1 MTIAVVGT
9 GYVGLVTGTCFAETG
24 NQVVCMD
31 VDEEKIEGLK
41 KGTVPI
47 FEPGLTEL
55 VIRNQAEGRLSFTTD
70 LKQVVSE
77 SRIIFV
83 AVGTPSSVEDGLPDV
98 SAVEQVCEAVAR
110 CMEEYRILVLKST
123 VPVGTAEAIRERLKL
138 ATDVPFDIVSN
149 PEFLKEGA
157 AVEDFMKPDR
167 VVIGSLDRKA
177 ADEVSDLYA
186 PFVLRGA
193 PVLLMD
199 PKSAEMTKYASNAML
214 ACRISFM
221 NEIANLCEHL
231 GADVQW
237 VRKGMG
243 LDTRIGPAFL
253 FPGVGYGGSC
263 FPKDVRGL
271 VSLGKRI
278 GYTPRLIAE
287 IDSVNRLQSDLFVNK
302 MVRFF
307 GGGRAKDLEAALG
320 KGEALPAYLDELS
333 GPGLGELSDVEPQ
346 ALRDRRIAV
355 WGVSFKPRTD
365 DMREA
370 PSTRIVPRLIELGAK
385 VCLYDPESLGE
396 AWKYFADT
404 VEYATSSLGA
414 LKQVDGLVLLTEWN
428 LFRHPDFDKM
438 RALMRLP
445 VIFDG
450 RNQYARADMVEKG
463 FVYFGVGQ

>member
-1 MTIAVVGT
+1 MNIAVVGT

-24 NQVVCMD
+24 NQVICVD
-31 VDEEKIEGLK
+31 VDEEKIEALK
-41 KGTVPI
+41 GGTVPI

-55 VIRNQAEGRLSFTTD
+55 VVRNQADGRLSFTTD
-70 LKQVVSE
+70 LAMAVAE

-83 AVGTPSSVEDGLPDV
+83 AVGTPSREDGLPDV
-98 SAVEQVCEAVAR
+98 TALEQVCEGIAQ
-110 CMEEYRILVLKST
+110 CIKDYRILVLKST
-123 VPVGTAEAIRERLKL
+123 APIGTAEAIGERFKL
-138 ATDVPFDIVSN
+138 VTDVPFDIVSN

-157 AVEDFMKPDR
+157 AVGDFMKPER
-167 VVIGSLDRKA
+167 VVVGALDNKA
-177 ADEVSDLYA
+177 AEEVADLYA
-186 PFVLRGA
+186 PFLLRGA

-199 PKSAEMTKYASNAML
+199 PRSAEMTKYASNAML

-231 GADVQW
+231 GADIQW

-243 LDTRIGPAFL
+243 LDSRIGPAFL

-287 IDSVNRLQSDLFVNK
+287 IDRVNCVQSDLFVEK
-302 MVRFF
+302 MLRFF
-307 GGGRAKDLEAALG
+307 AGDMVKDVEAAVKEG
-320 KGEALPAYLDELS
+320 KPIPSCLNQPG
-333 GPGLGELSDVEPQ
+333 GPWLGEPSELEPATLQ
-346 ALRDRRIAV
+346 DRRIAV
-355 WGVSFKPRTD
+355 WGLSFKPGTN

-370 PSTRIVPRLIELGAK
+370 PSTRIVPRLIERGAR
-385 VCLYDPESLGE
+385 VWLYDPEALGE
-396 AWKYFADT
+396 AWKLFGDT
-404 VEYATSSLGA
+404 VEYATSSLDA
-414 LKQVDGLVLLTEWN
+414 LNQADALVLFTEWN

-438 RALMRLP
+438 KEAMRLP

-450 RNQYARADMVEKG
+450 RNQYSRSDLIEKG

>member
-1 MTIAVVGT
+1 MTLAVVGT

-24 NQVVCMD
+24 NQVLCMD
-31 VDEEKIEGLK
+31 VDEEKIEALK
-41 KGTVPI
+41 EGTVPI

-55 VIRNQAEGRLSFTTD
+55 VVRNQAEGRLSFTTD
-70 LKQVVSE
+70 LKRVVAE

-83 AVGTPSSVEDGLPDV
+83 AVGTPSYEDGLPDG
-98 SAVEQVCEAVAR
+98 SAVEQVCEEVAG

-123 VPVGTAEAIRERLKL
+123 SPVGTAEAIQERLKL

-167 VVIGSLDRKA
+167 VVVGSLNRKA
-177 ADEVSDLYA
+177 ADEVADLYA

-231 GADVQW
+231 GADIQW

-243 LDTRIGPAFL
+243 LDSRIGPAFL

-263 FPKDVRGL
+263 FSKDVRGL
-271 VSLGKRI
+271 VSLGKRS

-287 IDSVNRLQSDLFVNK
+287 IDRVNRLQSDLLVDK
-302 MVRFF
+302 MIRFF
-307 GGGRAKDLEAALG
+307 SGDMVKDLETALEQ
-320 KGEALPAYLDELS
+320 GETIHTYLNEPGGPWVGELS
-333 GPGLGELSDVEPQ
+333 GLETE
-346 ALRDRRIAV
+346 ALRDRQIAI
-355 WGVSFKPRTD
+355 WGLAFKPRTD

-370 PSTRIVPRLIELGAK
+370 PSTRIVPRLIELGARLW
-385 VCLYDPESLGE
+385 LYDPEALGE
-396 AWKYFADT
+396 AWKLFGDT

-414 LKQVDGLVLLTEWN
+414 LEQVDALVLLTEWN

-438 RALMRLP
+438 KGAMKLP

-450 RNQYARADMVEKG
+450 RNQYSRSDLVEKG

>member
-24 NQVVCMD
+24 HQVLCMD
-31 VDEEKIEGLK
+31 VDKEKIEALREGS
-41 KGTVPI
+41 VPI

-55 VIRNQAEGRLSFTTD
+55 VVRNQADGRLSFATD
-70 LKQVVSE
+70 LKRAVAE

-83 AVGTPSSVEDGLPDV
+83 AVGTPSREDGLPDV
-98 SAVEQVCEAVAR
+98 SVVEQVCEEVAG

-138 ATDVPFDIVSN
+138 VTDVPFDIVSN

-167 VVIGSLDRKA
+167 VVVGSVNREA
-177 ADEVSDLYA
+177 ADEVADLYA
-186 PFVLRGA
+186 PFLLRGA

-199 PKSAEMTKYASNAML
+199 PRSAEMTKYASNAML
-214 ACRISFM
+214 ACRISCM

-231 GADVQW
+231 GADIQW
-237 VRKGMG
+237 VRKGIG
-243 LDTRIGPAFL
+243 LDSRIGPAFL

-271 VSLGKRI
+271 VSQGKRI

-287 IDSVNRLQSDLFVNK
+287 IDRVNHLQSDLFVDK
-302 MVRFF
+302 MIRFF
-307 GGGRAKDLEAALG
+307 GGDLVKDLEGALEGG
-320 KGEALPAYLDELS
+320 KTIPSHLNEPGGLGPGDLS
-333 GPGLGELSDVEPQ
+333 GLEHV

-355 WGVSFKPRTD
+355 WGLAFKPRTN

-370 PSTRIVPRLIELGAK
+370 PSTRLVPRLIELGAR
-385 VCLYDPESLGE
+385 VWLYDPEALGE
-396 AWKYFADT
+396 AWKVFGDT
-404 VEYATSSLGA
+404 VEYATSSLEA
-414 LKQVDGLVLLTEWN
+414 LERADALALFTEWN

-438 RALMRLP
+438 KEAMRLP

-450 RNQYARADMVEKG
+450 RNQYSRSDLVAKG

>member
-1 MTIAVVGT
+1 MTLAVVGT

-24 NQVVCMD
+24 NQVLCMD
-31 VDEEKIEGLK
+31 VDEEKIEALK
-41 KGTVPI
+41 EGTVPI

-55 VIRNQAEGRLSFTTD
+55 VVRNQAEGRLSFTTD
-70 LKQVVSE
+70 LKRVVAE

-83 AVGTPSSVEDGLPDV
+83 AVGTPSREDGLPDV
-98 SAVEQVCEAVAR
+98 SAVEHVCEEVAG

-123 VPVGTAEAIRERLKL
+123 APVGTAEAIQERLKL

-167 VVIGSLDRKA
+167 VVVGSLNRKA
-177 ADEVSDLYA
+177 ADEVAELYA
-186 PFVLRGA
+186 PFLLRGA

-231 GADVQW
+231 GVDIQW

-243 LDTRIGPAFL
+243 LDSRIGPAFL

-287 IDSVNRLQSDLFVNK
+287 IDKVNRLQSDLLVDK
-302 MVRFF
+302 MIRFF
-307 GGGRAKDLEAALG
+307 RGDMVKDLETALEQ
-320 KGEALPAYLDELS
+320 GETIPAYLNEPGGPWVGELS
-333 GPGLGELSDVEPQ
+333 GVEPQ

-355 WGVSFKPRTD
+355 WGLAFKPRTD

-370 PSTRIVPRLIELGAK
+370 PSTRIVPRLIELGARLW
-385 VCLYDPESLGE
+385 LYDPEALGE
-396 AWKYFADT
+396 AWKLFGDT
-404 VEYATSSLGA
+404 VDYATSSLGA
-414 LKQVDGLVLLTEWN
+414 LEHVDALVLLTEWN

-438 RALMRLP
+438 KGAMKLP

-450 RNQYARADMVEKG
+450 RNQYSRSDLVEKG

>member
-1 MTIAVVGT
+1 MTLAVVGT

-24 NQVVCMD
+24 NQVLCMD
-31 VDEEKIEGLK
+31 VDEEKIEALK
-41 KGTVPI
+41 EGTVPI

-55 VIRNQAEGRLSFTTD
+55 VVRNQAEGRLSFTTD
-70 LKQVVSE
+70 LKRVVAE

-83 AVGTPSSVEDGLPDV
+83 AVGTPAYEDGLPDV
-98 SAVEQVCEAVAR
+98 SAVEQVCEEVAG

-123 VPVGTAEAIRERLKL
+123 APVGTAEAIQERLKL

-167 VVIGSLDRKA
+167 VVVGSLNRKA
-177 ADEVSDLYA
+177 ADEVADLYA
-186 PFVLRGA
+186 PFLLRGA

-221 NEIANLCEHL
+221 NDIANLCEHL
-231 GADVQW
+231 GADIQW

-243 LDTRIGPAFL
+243 LDSRIGPAFL
-253 FPGVGYGGSC
+253 FSGVGYGGSC
-263 FPKDVRGL
+263 LSKDVRGL

-278 GYTPRLIAE
+278 GCTPRLIAE
-287 IDSVNRLQSDLFVNK
+287 IDRVNRLQSDLLVDK
-302 MVRFF
+302 MIRFF
-307 GGGRAKDLEAALG
+307 SGDMVKDMETALEQ
-320 KGEALPAYLDELS
+320 GETIPAYLKEPGGPWVGELS
-333 GPGLGELSDVEPQ
+333 GVEPQ
-346 ALRDRRIAV
+346 VLRDRRIAV
-355 WGVSFKPRTD
+355 WGLAFKPRTD

-370 PSTRIVPRLIELGAK
+370 PSTRIVPRLIELGARLW
-385 VCLYDPESLGE
+385 LYDPEALGE
-396 AWKYFADT
+396 AWKLFGDT

-414 LKQVDGLVLLTEWN
+414 LEQVDALVLLTEWN

-438 RALMRLP
+438 KGAMKLP

-450 RNQYARADMVEKG
+450 RNQYSRSDVVEKG

>member
-1 MTIAVVGT
+1 MTLAVVGT

-24 NQVVCMD
+24 NQVLCMD
-31 VDEEKIEGLK
+31 VDEEKIEALK
-41 KGTVPI
+41 EGTVPI

-55 VIRNQAEGRLSFTTD
+55 VVRNQAEGRLSFTTD
-70 LKQVVSE
+70 LKRVVAE

-83 AVGTPSSVEDGLPDV
+83 AVGTPSCEDGLPDV
-98 SAVEQVCEAVAR
+98 STVEQVCEEVAG

-123 VPVGTAEAIRERLKL
+123 VCVGTAEAIQERLKL

-167 VVIGSLDRKA
+167 VVVGSLNRKA
-177 ADEVSDLYA
+177 ADEVADLYA
-186 PFVLRGA
+186 PFLLRGA

-231 GADVQW
+231 GADIQW

-243 LDTRIGPAFL
+243 LDSRIGPAFL

-287 IDSVNRLQSDLFVNK
+287 IDRVNRLQSDLLVDK
-302 MVRFF
+302 MIRFF
-307 GGGRAKDLEAALG
+307 RGDMVKDLETALEQ
-320 KGEALPAYLDELS
+320 GETIPAYLNEPGGPWVGELS
-333 GPGLGELSDVEPQ
+333 GVEPQ

-355 WGVSFKPRTD
+355 WGLAFKPRTD

-370 PSTRIVPRLIELGAK
+370 PSTRIVPRLIELGARLW
-385 VCLYDPESLGE
+385 LYDPEALGE
-396 AWKYFADT
+396 AWKLFGDT
-404 VEYATSSLGA
+404 VNYATSSLGA
-414 LKQVDGLVLLTEWN
+414 LEQVDALVLLTEWN

-438 RALMRLP
+438 KGAMKLP

-450 RNQYARADMVEKG
+450 RNQYSRSDLVEKG

>member
-1 MTIAVVGT
+1 MTLAVVGT

-24 NQVVCMD
+24 NQVLCMD
-31 VDEEKIEGLK
+31 VDEEKIEALK
-41 KGTVPI
+41 EGTLPI

-55 VIRNQAEGRLSFTTD
+55 VVRNQAEGRLSFTTD
-70 LKQVVSE
+70 LKRVVAE

-83 AVGTPSSVEDGLPDV
+83 AVGTPSCEDGLPDV
-98 SAVEQVCEAVAR
+98 SAVEQVCEEVAG

-123 VPVGTAEAIRERLKL
+123 APVGTAEAIQERLKL

-167 VVIGSLDRKA
+167 VVVGSLNRKA
-177 ADEVSDLYA
+177 ADEVADLYA
-186 PFVLRGA
+186 PFLLRGA

-221 NEIANLCEHL
+221 NEIANLCELL
-231 GADVQW
+231 GADIQW

-243 LDTRIGPAFL
+243 LDSRIGPAFL

-263 FPKDVRGL
+263 LPKDVRGL
-271 VSLGKRI
+271 VSQGKRI
-278 GYTPRLIAE
+278 GYTPRLVAE
-287 IDSVNRLQSDLFVNK
+287 IDRVNRLQSDLLVDK
-302 MVRFF
+302 MIRFF
-307 GGGRAKDLEAALG
+307 SGDMVKDLETALEQ
-320 KGEALPAYLDELS
+320 GETIPAYLNEPGGPGVGALS
-333 GPGLGELSDVEPQ
+333 GAEPQ

-355 WGVSFKPRTD
+355 WGLAFKPRTD

-370 PSTRIVPRLIELGAK
+370 PSTRIVPRLIELGARLW
-385 VCLYDPESLGE
+385 LYDPEALGE
-396 AWKYFADT
+396 AWKLFGDT
-404 VEYATSSLGA
+404 VDYARSSLEA
-414 LKQVDGLVLLTEWN
+414 LEQVDALLLLTEWN
-428 LFRHPDFDKM
+428 LFRHPDFDQIKGAM
-438 RALMRLP
+438 KLP

-450 RNQYARADMVEKG
+450 RNQYSRSDLVEKG

>member
-9 GYVGLVTGTCFAETG
+9 GYVGLITGTCFAETG

-47 FEPGLTEL
+47 FEPGLTDL
-55 VIRNQAEGRLSFTTD
+55 VVRNQAEGRLSFTTD

-83 AVGTPSSVEDGLPDV
+83 AVGTPPSAEDGIPDV
-98 SAVEQVCEAVAR
+98 SAVEQVCEEVAG

-123 VPVGTAEAIRERLKL
+123 VPVGTAETIRERLKL

-167 VVIGSLDRKA
+167 VVVGSLDRKA
-177 ADEVSDLYA
+177 ADEVASLYA

-221 NEIANLCEHL
+221 NEVANFCEYL
-231 GADVQW
+231 GADIQW

-243 LDTRIGPAFL
+243 LDNRIGPAFL

-278 GYTPRLIAE
+278 GYTPRLISE
-287 IDSVNRLQSDLFVNK
+287 IDNVNRLQSDLFVNK
-302 MVRFF
+302 MIRFF
-307 GGGRAKDLEAALG
+307 GGGMARDLEAALE
-320 KGEALPAYLDELS
+320 KGGALPAYLNQPVAS
-333 GPGLGELSDVEPQ
+333 GPVDLSDVEPQ

-355 WGVSFKPRTD
+355 WGLSFKPRTD

-385 VCLYDPESLGE
+385 VWLYDPESLGE

-414 LKQVDGLVLLTEWN
+414 LKGVDGLVLLTEWN

-438 RALMRLP
+438 RELMRLP

-450 RNQYARADMVEKG
+450 RNQYSRVDMIERG

>member
-320 KGEALPAYLDELS
+320 KAKPCQPISTNSLV
-333 GPGLGELSDVEPQ
+333 PGWESCPM
-346 ALRDRRIAV
+346 
-355 WGVSFKPRTD
+355 WS
-365 DMREA
+365 
-370 PSTRIVPRLIELGAK
+370 PRL
-385 VCLYDPESLGE
+385 
-396 AWKYFADT
+396 
-404 VEYATSSLGA
+404 
-414 LKQVDGLVLLTEWN
+414 
-428 LFRHPDFDKM
+428 
-438 RALMRLP
+438 
-445 VIFDG
+445 
-450 RNQYARADMVEKG
+450 
-463 FVYFGVGQ
+463 

>member
-1 MTIAVVGT
+1 MTLAVVGT

-24 NQVVCMD
+24 NHVLCMD
-31 VDEEKIEGLK
+31 VDEEKIEALK
-41 KGTVPI
+41 HGTVPI

-55 VIRNQAEGRLSFTTD
+55 VVRNQAEGRLSFTTD
-70 LKQVVSE
+70 LKRVVAE

-83 AVGTPSSVEDGLPDV
+83 AVGTPSCEDGLPDV
-98 SAVEQVCEAVAR
+98 SAVEQVCEEVAG

-123 VPVGTAEAIRERLKL
+123 SPVGTVEAIQERLKL

-167 VVIGSLDRKA
+167 VVVGSLNRKA
-177 ADEVSDLYA
+177 ADEVADLYA
-186 PFVLRGA
+186 PFLLRGA

-231 GADVQW
+231 GADIQW

-243 LDTRIGPAFL
+243 LDSRIGPAFL

-287 IDSVNRLQSDLFVNK
+287 IDRVNRLQSDLLVDK
-302 MVRFF
+302 MIRFF
-307 GGGRAKDLEAALG
+307 SGDMVKDLETALEQ
-320 KGEALPAYLDELS
+320 GETIHTYLNEPGGPWVGELS
-333 GPGLGELSDVEPQ
+333 GLELQ
-346 ALRDRRIAV
+346 ALRDRRIAI
-355 WGVSFKPRTD
+355 WGLAFKPRTD

-370 PSTRIVPRLIELGAK
+370 PSTRIVPRLIELGARLW
-385 VCLYDPESLGE
+385 LYDPEALGE
-396 AWKYFADT
+396 AWKLFGDT

-414 LKQVDGLVLLTEWN
+414 LEQVDALVLLTEWN

-438 RALMRLP
+438 KRAMKLP

-450 RNQYARADMVEKG
+450 RNQYSRSDLVEKG

>member
-24 NQVVCMD
+24 NQVLCMD
-31 VDEEKIEGLK
+31 VDEEKIKALK

-55 VIRNQAEGRLSFTTD
+55 VVRNQAEGRLSFTTD
-70 LKQVVSE
+70 LKRVVAE

-83 AVGTPSSVEDGLPDV
+83 AVGTPSREDGLPDV
-98 SAVEQVCEAVAR
+98 SAVEQVCEEVAG

-123 VPVGTAEAIRERLKL
+123 APVGTAEAIRERLKL

-167 VVIGSLDRKA
+167 VVVGSLNRKA
-177 ADEVSDLYA
+177 ADEVADLYA
-186 PFVLRGA
+186 PFLLRGA

-231 GADVQW
+231 GADIQW

-243 LDTRIGPAFL
+243 LDSRIGPAFL

-271 VSLGKRI
+271 VRLGKRI

-287 IDSVNRLQSDLFVNK
+287 IDRVNRLQSDLFVDK
-302 MVRFF
+302 MIRFF
-307 GGGRAKDLEAALG
+307 GGDMVKNLEAVLEQ
-320 KGEALPAYLDELS
+320 GETIPAYLHE
-333 GPGLGELSDVEPQ
+333 PGGAWLGELSGLEPQ

-355 WGVSFKPRTD
+355 WGLAFKPRTD

-385 VCLYDPESLGE
+385 LWLYDPEALGE
-396 AWKYFADT
+396 AWKLFGDT

-414 LKQVDGLVLLTEWN
+414 LKQVDALVLLTEWN
-428 LFRHPDFDKM
+428 LFRHPDFDKVKEAM
-438 RALMRLP
+438 KLP

-450 RNQYARADMVEKG
+450 RNQYSRSDLVEKG

>member
-1 MTIAVVGT
+1 MNIAVVGS

-24 NQVVCMD
+24 NQVICVD
-31 VDEEKIEGLK
+31 VDEEKIEALQG
-41 KGTVPI
+41 GTVPI

-55 VIRNQAEGRLSFTTD
+55 VVRNQADGRLSFTTD
-70 LKQVVSE
+70 LAVAVAE

-83 AVGTPSSVEDGLPDV
+83 AVGTPSREDGLPDV
-98 SAVEQVCEAVAR
+98 TALEQVCEAIAR
-110 CMEEYRILVLKST
+110 CIRDYRILVLKST
-123 VPVGTAEAIRERLKL
+123 APIGTAEAIVERLKL
-138 ATDVPFDIVSN
+138 VTDVPFDIVSN

-157 AVEDFMKPDR
+157 AVEDFMKPER
-167 VVIGSLDRKA
+167 VVVGALDNKA
-177 ADEVSDLYA
+177 AEEVADLYA
-186 PFVLRGA
+186 PFLLRGA

-199 PKSAEMTKYASNAML
+199 PRSAEMTKYASNAML

-231 GADVQW
+231 GADIQW
-237 VRKGMG
+237 VRKGMA
-243 LDTRIGPAFL
+243 LDSRIGPAFL

-287 IDSVNRLQSDLFVNK
+287 VDRVNCLQSDLFVEK
-302 MVRFF
+302 ILRFF
-307 GGGRAKDLEAALG
+307 AGDMARDVETAVEEG
-320 KGEALPAYLDELS
+320 KPMPAYLNQRG
-333 GPGLGELSDVEPQ
+333 GPGLSESSELEPATLQ
-346 ALRDRRIAV
+346 DRRIAV
-355 WGVSFKPRTD
+355 WGLSFKPRTN

-370 PSTRIVPRLIELGAK
+370 ASTRIVPRLIERG
-385 VCLYDPESLGE
+385 VRVWLYDPEALGE
-396 AWKYFADT
+396 AWKLFGDT
-404 VEYATSSLGA
+404 VEYATSSLEA
-414 LKQVDGLVLLTEWN
+414 LNQADALVLLTEWN

-438 RALMRLP
+438 KEAMRLP

-450 RNQYARADMVEKG
+450 RNQYSRSDLIEKG

>member
-1 MTIAVVGT
+1 MTLAVVGT

-24 NQVVCMD
+24 NQVLCMD
-31 VDEEKIEGLK
+31 VDEEKIEALK
-41 KGTVPI
+41 EGTVPI

-55 VIRNQAEGRLSFTTD
+55 VVRNQAEGRLSFTTD
-70 LKQVVSE
+70 LKRVVAE

-83 AVGTPSSVEDGLPDV
+83 AVGTPSYEDGLPDV
-98 SAVEQVCEAVAR
+98 SAVEQVCEEVAG

-123 VPVGTAEAIRERLKL
+123 APVGTAEAIQERLKL

-167 VVIGSLDRKA
+167 VVVGSLNRKA
-177 ADEVSDLYA
+177 ADEVADLYA
-186 PFVLRGA
+186 PFLLRGA

-231 GADVQW
+231 GADIQW

-243 LDTRIGPAFL
+243 LDSRIGPAFL
-253 FPGVGYGGSC
+253 FSGVGYGGSY

-287 IDSVNRLQSDLFVNK
+287 IDRVNRLQSDLLVDK
-302 MVRFF
+302 MIRFF
-307 GGGRAKDLEAALG
+307 SGDMVKDLETALAQ
-320 KGEALPAYLDELS
+320 GETIHTYLNEPG
-333 GPGLGELSDVEPQ
+333 GPWVGELSPQ
-346 ALRDRRIAV
+346 ALRDRRIAI
-355 WGVSFKPRTD
+355 WGLAFKPRTD

-370 PSTRIVPRLIELGAK
+370 PSTRIVPRLIELGARLW
-385 VCLYDPESLGE
+385 LYDPEALGE
-396 AWKYFADT
+396 AWKLFGDT

-414 LKQVDGLVLLTEWN
+414 LEQVDALVLLTEWN

-438 RALMRLP
+438 KRAMKLP

-450 RNQYARADMVEKG
+450 RNQYSRSDVVEKG

>member
-1 MTIAVVGT
+1 MNIAVVGT

-24 NQVVCMD
+24 NQVICVD
-31 VDEEKIEGLK
+31 VDEEKIEALK
-41 KGTVPI
+41 GGTVPI

-55 VIRNQAEGRLSFTTD
+55 VVRNQADGRLSFTTD
-70 LKQVVSE
+70 LAMAVAE

-83 AVGTPSSVEDGLPDV
+83 AVGTPSREDGLPDV
-98 SAVEQVCEAVAR
+98 TALEQVCEGIAQ
-110 CMEEYRILVLKST
+110 CIKDYRILVLKST
-123 VPVGTAEAIRERLKL
+123 APIGTAEAIGERLKL
-138 ATDVPFDIVSN
+138 VTDVPFDIVSN

-157 AVEDFMKPDR
+157 PVGDFMKPER
-167 VVIGSLDRKA
+167 VVVGALDNKA
-177 ADEVSDLYA
+177 AEEVADLYA
-186 PFVLRGA
+186 PFLLRGA

-199 PKSAEMTKYASNAML
+199 PRSAEMTKYASNAML

-231 GADVQW
+231 GADIQW

-243 LDTRIGPAFL
+243 LDSRIGPAFL

-287 IDSVNRLQSDLFVNK
+287 IDRVNCVQSDLFVEK
-302 MVRFF
+302 MLRFF
-307 GGGRAKDLEAALG
+307 AGDMVKDVEAAVKEG
-320 KGEALPAYLDELS
+320 KPIPSCLNQPG
-333 GPGLGELSDVEPQ
+333 GPWLGEPSELEPATLQ
-346 ALRDRRIAV
+346 DRRIAV
-355 WGVSFKPRTD
+355 WGLSFKPGTN

-370 PSTRIVPRLIELGAK
+370 PSTRIVPRLIERGAR
-385 VCLYDPESLGE
+385 VWLYDPEALGE
-396 AWKYFADT
+396 AWKLFGDT
-404 VEYATSSLGA
+404 VEYATSSLDA
-414 LKQVDGLVLLTEWN
+414 LNQADALVLFTEWN

-438 RALMRLP
+438 KEAMRLP

-450 RNQYARADMVEKG
+450 RNQYSRSDLIEKG

>member
-1 MTIAVVGT
+1 MTLAVVGT

-24 NQVVCMD
+24 NQVLCMD
-31 VDEEKIEGLK
+31 VDEEKIEALRE
-41 KGTVPI
+41 GTVPI

-55 VIRNQAEGRLSFTTD
+55 VVRNQAEGRLSFTTD
-70 LKQVVSE
+70 LKRVVAE

-83 AVGTPSSVEDGLPDV
+83 AVGTPSYEDGLPDV
-98 SAVEQVCEAVAR
+98 SAVEQVCEEVAG

-123 VPVGTAEAIRERLKL
+123 SPVGTAEAIQERLKL

-167 VVIGSLDRKA
+167 VVVGSLNRKA
-177 ADEVSDLYA
+177 ADEVADLYA
-186 PFVLRGA
+186 PFLLQGA

-231 GADVQW
+231 GADIQW

-243 LDTRIGPAFL
+243 LDSRIGPAFL
-253 FPGVGYGGSC
+253 FSGVGYGGSC

-271 VSLGKRI
+271 VSLGRRI

-287 IDSVNRLQSDLFVNK
+287 IDRVNRRQSDLLVDK
-302 MVRFF
+302 MIRFF
-307 GGGRAKDLEAALG
+307 SGDMVKDLETALEQ
-320 KGEALPAYLDELS
+320 GETIHTYLNEPGGPWVGELS
-333 GPGLGELSDVEPQ
+333 GLELQ
-346 ALRDRRIAV
+346 ALRDRRIAI
-355 WGVSFKPRTD
+355 WGLAFKPRTD

-370 PSTRIVPRLIELGAK
+370 PSTRIVPRLIELGARLW
-385 VCLYDPESLGE
+385 LYDPEALGE
-396 AWKYFADT
+396 AWKLFGDT

-414 LKQVDGLVLLTEWN
+414 LEQVDALVLLTEWN

-438 RALMRLP
+438 KGAMKLP

-450 RNQYARADMVEKG
+450 RNQYSRSDLVEKG

>member
-1 MTIAVVGT
+1 MTLAVVGT

-24 NQVVCMD
+24 NQVLCMD
-31 VDEEKIEGLK
+31 VDEEKIEALK
-41 KGTVPI
+41 DGTVPI

-55 VIRNQAEGRLSFTTD
+55 VVRNLAEGRLSFTTD
-70 LKQVVSE
+70 LKRVVAE

-83 AVGTPSSVEDGLPDV
+83 AVGTPSCEDGLPDV
-98 SAVEQVCEAVAR
+98 SAVEQVCEEVAG

-123 VPVGTAEAIRERLKL
+123 APVGTAEAIQERLKL
-138 ATDVPFDIVSN
+138 TTDVPFDIVSN

-167 VVIGSLDRKA
+167 VVVGSLNRKA
-177 ADEVSDLYA
+177 ADEVADLYA
-186 PFVLRGA
+186 PFLLQGA

-231 GADVQW
+231 GADIQW

-243 LDTRIGPAFL
+243 LDSRIGPAFL

-287 IDSVNRLQSDLFVNK
+287 IDRVNRLQSDLLVDK
-302 MVRFF
+302 IIRFF
-307 GGGRAKDLEAALG
+307 SGDMVKDLETALEQG
-320 KGEALPAYLDELS
+320 ETIPAYLNEPVRPWLEALP
-333 GPGLGELSDVEPQ
+333 GLETQ

-355 WGVSFKPRTD
+355 WGLAFKPRTD

-370 PSTRIVPRLIELGAK
+370 PSTRIVPRLIELGARLW
-385 VCLYDPESLGE
+385 LYDPEALGE
-396 AWKYFADT
+396 AWKFFGDT
-404 VEYATSSLGA
+404 VNYATSSLGA
-414 LKQVDGLVLLTEWN
+414 LEQVDALVLLTEWN

-438 RALMRLP
+438 KAAMKLP

-450 RNQYARADMVEKG
+450 RNQYSRSDMVEKG

>member
-1 MTIAVVGT
+1 MTLAVVGT

-24 NQVVCMD
+24 NQVLCMD
-31 VDEEKIEGLK
+31 VDEEKIEALK
-41 KGTVPI
+41 EGTLPI

-55 VIRNQAEGRLSFTTD
+55 VVRNQAEGRLSFTTD
-70 LKQVVSE
+70 LKRVVAE

-83 AVGTPSSVEDGLPDV
+83 AVGTPSCEDGLPDV
-98 SAVEQVCEAVAR
+98 STVEQVCEEVAG

-123 VPVGTAEAIRERLKL
+123 VCVGTAEAIQERLKL

-167 VVIGSLDRKA
+167 VVVGSLNRKA
-177 ADEVSDLYA
+177 ADEVADLYA
-186 PFVLRGA
+186 PFLLRGA

-231 GADVQW
+231 GADIQW

-243 LDTRIGPAFL
+243 LDSRIGPAFL

-287 IDSVNRLQSDLFVNK
+287 IDKVNRLQSDLLVDK
-302 MVRFF
+302 MIRFF
-307 GGGRAKDLEAALG
+307 RGDMVKDLETALEQ
-320 KGEALPAYLDELS
+320 GETIPAYLNEPGGPWVGELS
-333 GPGLGELSDVEPQ
+333 GVEPQ

-355 WGVSFKPRTD
+355 WGLAFKPRTD

-370 PSTRIVPRLIELGAK
+370 PSTRIVPRLIELGARLW
-385 VCLYDPESLGE
+385 LYDPEALGE
-396 AWKYFADT
+396 AWKLFGDT
-404 VEYATSSLGA
+404 VNYATSSLGA
-414 LKQVDGLVLLTEWN
+414 LEQVDALVLLTEWN

-438 RALMRLP
+438 KRAMKLP

-450 RNQYARADMVEKG
+450 RNQYSRSDLVEKG

>member
-1 MTIAVVGT
+1 MTLAVVGT

-24 NQVVCMD
+24 NQVLCMD
-31 VDEEKIEGLK
+31 VDEEKIEALK
-41 KGTVPI
+41 GGTVPI
-47 FEPGLTEL
+47 FEPGLSEL
-55 VIRNQAEGRLSFTTD
+55 VVRNQAEGRLSFTTD
-70 LKQVVSE
+70 LKRVVAE

-83 AVGTPSSVEDGLPDV
+83 AVGTPSYEDGLPDV
-98 SAVEQVCEAVAR
+98 SAVEQVCEEVAG

-123 VPVGTAEAIRERLKL
+123 APVGTAEAIQERLKL

-167 VVIGSLDRKA
+167 VVVGSLNRKA
-177 ADEVSDLYA
+177 ADEVADLYA
-186 PFVLRGA
+186 PFLLRGA

-231 GADVQW
+231 GADIQW
-237 VRKGMG
+237 VRKGIG
-243 LDTRIGPAFL
+243 LDSRIGPAFL

-287 IDSVNRLQSDLFVNK
+287 IDRVNRLQSDLLVDK
-302 MVRFF
+302 MIRFF
-307 GGGRAKDLEAALG
+307 SGDRVKDLETALEQ
-320 KGEALPAYLDELS
+320 GETIHTSLNEPGGPWVGELS
-333 GPGLGELSDVEPQ
+333 GLEPQ

-355 WGVSFKPRTD
+355 WGLAFKPRTD

-370 PSTRIVPRLIELGAK
+370 PSTRIVPRLIELGARLW
-385 VCLYDPESLGE
+385 LYDPEALGE
-396 AWKYFADT
+396 AWKLFGDT

-414 LKQVDGLVLLTEWN
+414 LEQVDALVLLTEWN

-438 RALMRLP
+438 KGAMKLP

-450 RNQYARADMVEKG
+450 RNQYSRSDLVEKG

>member
-1 MTIAVVGT
+1 MTLAVVGT

-24 NQVVCMD
+24 NQVLCMD
-31 VDEEKIEGLK
+31 VDEEKIEALK
-41 KGTVPI
+41 EGTVPI

-55 VIRNQAEGRLSFTTD
+55 VVRNQAEGRLSFTTD
-70 LKQVVSE
+70 LKRVVAE

-83 AVGTPSSVEDGLPDV
+83 AVGTPSYEDGLPDV
-98 SAVEQVCEAVAR
+98 SAVEQVCEEVAG

-123 VPVGTAEAIRERLKL
+123 APVGTAEAIQERLKL

-167 VVIGSLDRKA
+167 VVVGSLNRKA
-177 ADEVSDLYA
+177 ADEVADLYA
-186 PFVLRGA
+186 PFLLRGA

-231 GADVQW
+231 GADIQW

-243 LDTRIGPAFL
+243 LDSRIGPAFL
-253 FPGVGYGGSC
+253 FAGVGYGGSC

-287 IDSVNRLQSDLFVNK
+287 IDRVNRLQSDLLVDK
-302 MVRFF
+302 IIRFF
-307 GGGRAKDLEAALG
+307 SGDMVKDLETALEQ
-320 KGEALPAYLDELS
+320 GETIPAYLNEPV
-333 GPGLGELSDVEPQ
+333 GPWLGELPGLETQ
-346 ALRDRRIAV
+346 GLRDRRIAV
-355 WGVSFKPRTD
+355 WGLAFKPRTD

-385 VCLYDPESLGE
+385 LWLYDPEALGE
-396 AWKYFADT
+396 AWKLFGDT
-404 VEYATSSLGA
+404 VNYATSSLGA
-414 LKQVDGLVLLTEWN
+414 LEQVDALLLLTEWN

-438 RALMRLP
+438 KGAMKLP

-450 RNQYARADMVEKG
+450 RNQYSRSDLVEKG